1 MTIKLYH
8 CPRARSMRPLWTL
21 EEMGLEYELI
31 VMEFPP
37 RTTYEGYLGIN
48 PLGTVPTMID
58 GEVTMTE
65 SAGISQ
71 YLVDRHGPTDL
82 GLNPSDEDYGIYL
95 NWLHRSDA
103 TLTFPQTL
111 VLRYT
116 RLEPEE
122 RRIPQVAE
130 DYQRWF
136 LSRLRC
142 VEETL
147 SDRKY
152 LCAGR
157 FTIADVCIGYALV
170 LAESLG
176 LSASFKPNTERY
188 YSMLKERPAFKR
200 AAGL

>member
-8 CPRARSMRPLWTL
+8 CPRARSVRPLWTL
-21 EEMGLEYELI
+21 EEMGLEYELV

-37 RTTYEGYLGIN
+37 RVTYPGYLEIN
-48 PLGTVPTMID
+48 PLGTVPTLVD
-58 GEVTMTE
+58 GDLTMTE
-65 SAGISQ
+65 SAAISQ
-71 YLVDRHGPTDL
+71 YLVECYGPTEL
-82 GLNPSDEDYGIYL
+82 ALKPGDEEYGSYL

-122 RRIPQVAE
+122 RRVPQVAE
-130 DYQRWF
+130 DYRRWF

-142 VEETL
+142 VEQALE
-147 SDRKY
+147 DQEF

-157 FTIADVCIGYALV
+157 FTIADVCIGYVLV

-176 LSASFKPNTERY
+176 LDAAFKPNTEKY
-188 YSMLKERPAFKR
+188 FSMLKQRPAFQR
-200 AAGL
+200 AIEL